1 MKYLLAILT
10 ATALA
15 GCATVSLD
23 LPTRYGHV
31 TATTNGNAVLFGF
44 TK

>member
-1 MKYLLAILT
+1 MKLILSLLAL
-10 ATALA
+10 AALG

-31 TATTNGNAVLFGF
+31 TATTNGSAVLFGL
-44 TK
+44 KK